1 MRIIVI
7 NLNLETVQGIIYMSN
22 DDSKAI
28 YFISVASTLSGIHQQ
43 TIRTYE
49 QKGLIKP
56 FRTGGGTRRYSQ
68 EDIDKLIQIQNLS
81 QRGINLDG
89 IKIIYEMKD
98 KIEELQ
104 NKIIY
109 LENNSK
115 DYLDLQKFCQQAATH
130 LKFHFPTE
138 HHPKSCLHFWQ
149 FEYQHQNRPQINF
162 HEY

>member
-1 MRIIVI
+1 
-7 NLNLETVQGIIYMSN
+7 MSSEESN
-22 DDSKAI
+22 AI

-49 QKGLIKP
+49 EKGLIKP

-89 IKIIYEMKD
+89 IKIIYEMRD

-104 NKIIY
+104 AKLTEQSLII
-109 LENNSK
+109 ESSK
-115 DYLDLQKFCQQAATH
+115 KEIGGDALQLGATEPKAQAKASFVRFADS
-130 LKFHFPTE
+130 K
-138 HHPKSCLHFWQ
+138 
-149 FEYQHQNRPQINF
+149 
-162 HEY
+162 

>member
-1 MRIIVI
+1 MKIIVI
-7 NLNLETVQGIIYMSN
+7 NLNLVTVQGIIYMSN

-98 KIEELQ
+98 RIEELQ
-104 NKIIY
+104 SKIIS
-109 LENNSK
+109 LEHEMSYQKIDSK
-115 DYLDLQKFCQQAATH
+115 NKEREIHQSYKNEIVKKT
-130 LKFHFPTE
+130 K
-138 HHPKSCLHFWQ
+138 KSIKKT
-149 FEYQHQNRPQINF
+149 N
-162 HEY
+162 